1 MKKILLL
8 AVIAILLTAL
18 TSCDPEPIPPGPP
31 PVNYAIS
38 TNIIGKGLVNPDKL
52 SMINLGSNVTL
63 KFTPETGYSL
73 YSVKINGVKVEDI
86 QPSSV
91 EVSYTI
97 HNINKNQNVE
107 VVFVETDILIVS
119 VKSTAEKPWM
129 MTIWNSY
136 KASDGS
142 FLERLNL
149 NEENKTDKYYFLYPS
164 MSVVVLEKDGGIRN
178 GSWSLKQSVIT
189 IDYHD
194 YPMLELTPNKFTYK
208 TQQVW
213 SNHHDCF
220 VFYTITLEREESL
233 QK

>member
-1 MKKILLL
+1 MKKIIFLTVF
-8 AVIAILLTAL
+8 ACLLTMLA
-18 TSCDPEPIPPGPP
+18 SCDPEPIPPGPS
-31 PVNYAIS
+31 PVTYTIS
-38 TNIIGKGLVNPDKL
+38 TVISGKGLVNPDKL

-73 YSVKINGVKVEDI
+73 YSVKINGVIVEEI

-194 YPMLELTPNKFTYK
+194 YPLLELTPNKFTYK